1 MGIAGK
7 IVNTINSAI
16 ILLIFGN
23 EKYIIKLMF
32 FYQGWNKQMGDMNF
46 FAKEFCELTTTE
58 LYEILKA
65 RAEIFI
71 IEQNIHYQDC
81 DDVDYKSLHCF
92 IKENN
97 KILAYLRAYY
107 KDNDKT
113 AVKVGRVLTVT
124 HGIGLGT
131 ELLEKSIPVIKSK
144 MKCNRIYMDAQK
156 HAVGFYEKAG
166 FKIVSGE
173 FLEEGIVHVAM
184 ELNI

>member
-1 MGIAGK
+1 M
-7 IVNTINSAI
+7 N
-16 ILLIFGN
+16 
-23 EKYIIKLMF
+23 
-32 FYQGWNKQMGDMNF
+32 DMQF
-46 FAKEFCELTTTE
+46 FAKEFCELTATE

-92 IKENN
+92 IKEND
-97 KILAYLRAYY
+97 KISAYLRAFY

-113 AVKVGRVLTVT
+113 AVKVGRVLSVT

-131 ELLEKSIPVIKSK
+131 QLLNKSIRVIKEK
-144 MKCNRIYMDAQK
+144 MNCEKICMDAQI

-166 FKIVSGE
+166 FKVVSDE

-184 ELNI
+184 ELEV